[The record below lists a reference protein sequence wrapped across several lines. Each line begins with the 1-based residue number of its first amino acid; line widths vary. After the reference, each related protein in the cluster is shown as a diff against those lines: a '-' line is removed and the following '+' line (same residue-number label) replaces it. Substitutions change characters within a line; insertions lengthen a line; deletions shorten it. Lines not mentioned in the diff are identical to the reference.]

1 MRNVEIRS
9 ENADVLYG
17 FVDFVDVPNIAFLE
31 FGGCV
36 SIWLYVGLS
45 HLPVTVFKLRVRIG
59 IPDP

>member
-1 MRNVEIRS
+1 MKKMVTN
-9 ENADVLYG
+9 LYG
-17 FVDFVDVPNIAFLE
+17 FVDFVNVPNIAFLE